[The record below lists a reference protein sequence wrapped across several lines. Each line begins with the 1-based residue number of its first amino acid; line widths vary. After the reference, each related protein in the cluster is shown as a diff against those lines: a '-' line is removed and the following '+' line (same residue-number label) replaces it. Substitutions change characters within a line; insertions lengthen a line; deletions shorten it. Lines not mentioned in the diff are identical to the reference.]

1 MANENLIIPDFPEFV
16 ELEKK
21 YQISLKDLFLLLKD
35 GISELTFDSLII
47 HNGRFNHKIS
57 KIPNSESYI
66 IIGNDETDEKIKSF
80 FSVLEDEK
88 GLEQNKFF
96 FEEILPQCFTQH
108 KFWKLMSE
116 SQYKKYQNILNDMN
130 ITVEFDRDNSDYI
143 YNRIDLANLSGKAYH
158 KKKNLVNSFKN
169 NYEFT
174 IEKIDSSNI
183 EDAKKVLNLW
193 KEGRDLKQ
201 TDYYQCIDALDDIKN
216 ENSVLTG
223 IIAYVENNPV
233 AWSLGELLPDS
244 KTYLVHFE
252 KGDNNYKGV
261 YQFINNETAKNL
273 PETVLYINR
282 EQDLGDEGL
291 RQAKMT
297 YRPCGFINKYLAY
310 KA

>member
-21 YQISLKDLFLLLKD
+21 YQNSLKDLFLSLKD

-57 KIPNSESYI
+57 KIPNSQSYI

-80 FSVLEDEK
+80 FSVLEDEN

-130 ITVEFDRDNSDYI
+130 ICVEFDRDNSDYI
-143 YNRIDLANLSGKAYH
+143 YNRIDLANLSGKSYH

-174 IEKIDSSNI
+174 IQKIDSSNI

-216 ENSVLTG
+216 ENSILSG
-223 IIAYVENNPV
+223 IIAYVEEKPV
-233 AWSLGELLPDS
+233 AWSIGEFLPDE

-261 YQFINNETAKNL
+261 YQFINNATVKNL
-273 PETVLYINR
+273 PENVLYINR
-282 EQDLGDEGL
+282 EQDLGDEGM

-310 KA
+310 KS

>member
-21 YQISLKDLFLLLKD
+21 YQNSLKDLFLSLKD

-57 KIPNSESYI
+57 KIPNSQSYI

-80 FSVLEDEK
+80 FSVLEDEN

-96 FEEILPQCFTQH
+96 FEEILPQCFTQN

-174 IEKIDSSNI
+174 IQKIDSSNI

-291 RQAKMT
+291 RQAKRT

-310 KA
+310 KS

>member
-1 MANENLIIPDFPEFV
+1 MIWI
-16 ELEKK
+16 EL
-21 YQISLKDLFLLLKD
+21 
-35 GISELTFDSLII
+35 
-47 HNGRFNHKIS
+47 
-57 KIPNSESYI
+57 
-66 IIGNDETDEKIKSF
+66 
-80 FSVLEDEK
+80 
-88 GLEQNKFF
+88 
-96 FEEILPQCFTQH
+96 
-108 KFWKLMSE
+108 
-116 SQYKKYQNILNDMN
+116 
-130 ITVEFDRDNSDYI
+130 
-143 YNRIDLANLSGKAYH
+143 
-158 KKKNLVNSFKN
+158 
-169 NYEFT
+169 
-174 IEKIDSSNI
+174 
-183 EDAKKVLNLW
+183 LNLW

>member
-1 MANENLIIPDFPEFV
+1 
-16 ELEKK
+16 
-21 YQISLKDLFLLLKD
+21 
-35 GISELTFDSLII
+35 
-47 HNGRFNHKIS
+47 
-57 KIPNSESYI
+57 
-66 IIGNDETDEKIKSF
+66 
-80 FSVLEDEK
+80 
-88 GLEQNKFF
+88 
-96 FEEILPQCFTQH
+96 
-108 KFWKLMSE
+108 
-116 SQYKKYQNILNDMN
+116 MN

-143 YNRIDLANLSGKAYH
+143 YNRIDLANLSGKDFH
-158 KKKNLVNSFKN
+158 KKKNLVNAFLKN
-169 NYEFT
+169 
-174 IEKIDSSNI
+174 SNI
-183 EDAKKVLNLW
+183 SIKNLDSTNTQDALKILELW
-193 KEGRDLKQ
+193 AENRDLKQ
-201 TDYYQCIDALDDIKN
+201 TDYYQCIDALEDIKN
-216 ENSVLTG
+216 QNSVLSG

>member
-1 MANENLIIPDFPEFV
+1 MANKNLIIPDFPKFV

-21 YQISLKDLFLLLKD
+21 YQISLKDLFLSLKD

-66 IIGNDETDEKIKSF
+66 IIGKDETDEKIKTF

-96 FEEILPQCFTQH
+96 FDEILPQCFAQH

-174 IEKIDSSNI
+174 IKKINSSNI

-216 ENSVLTG
+216 ENSVLSG

>member
-1 MANENLIIPDFPEFV
+1 MANENLIIPNFPEFV

-21 YQISLKDLFLLLKD
+21 YQISLKDLFLSLKD

-66 IIGNDETDEKIKSF
+66 IIGNDETDEKIKTF
-80 FSVLEDEK
+80 FSVLEDEN
-88 GLEQNKFF
+88 GLEENKFF

-116 SQYKKYQNILNDMN
+116 SQYKKYQNNLNDMN

-174 IEKIDSSNI
+174 IVKINSSNI
-183 EDAKKVLNLW
+183 DDAKKVLNLW

-216 ENSVLTG
+216 ENSVLSG

>member
-1 MANENLIIPDFPEFV
+1 MANEKLIIPNFPEFV

-21 YQISLKDLFLLLKD
+21 YQISLKDLFLSLKD

-47 HNGRFNHKIS
+47 HNGRFNHKIT

-66 IIGNDETDEKIKSF
+66 IIGKDETGEKIKSF

-96 FEEILPQCFTQH
+96 FDEILPQCFAQH

-174 IEKIDSSNI
+174 IKKINSSNI

-216 ENSVLTG
+216 ENSVLSG

>member
-1 MANENLIIPDFPEFV
+1 MANKNLIIPDFPKFV

-21 YQISLKDLFLLLKD
+21 YQISLKDLFLSLKD

-66 IIGNDETDEKIKSF
+66 IIGKDETDEKIKTF

-96 FEEILPQCFTQH
+96 FDEILPQCFAQH

-143 YNRIDLANLSGKAYH
+143 YNRIDLANLSGKSYH

-174 IEKIDSSNI
+174 IEKINSSNI

-216 ENSVLTG
+216 ENSVLSG

>member
-1 MANENLIIPDFPEFV
+1 MMIEENLTIPEFPNFV
-16 ELEKK
+16 SLDKK
-21 YQISLKDLFLLLKD
+21 YRNSLKSLFFSLKD

-47 HNGRFNHKIS
+47 HNGKFNHKIS
-57 KIPNSESYI
+57 KIPNSNSYI
-66 IIGNDETDEKIKSF
+66 LTGTDEHDNKIKTF
-80 FSVLEDEK
+80 FSVLEDEN

-96 FEEILPQCFTQH
+96 FDRS

-116 SQYKKYQNILNDMN
+116 SQYKKYQNILNEMN

-143 YNRIDLANLSGKAYH
+143 YNRIDLANLSGKDFH

-174 IEKIDSSNI
+174 IEKLNASNI

-201 TDYYQCIDALDDIKN
+201 TDYYQCIDALEDIKN
-216 ENSVLTG
+216 QNSVLSG
-223 IIAYVENNPV
+223 IIAYVEENPV
-233 AWSLGELLPDS
+233 AWSIGEFLPDV

-261 YQFINNETAKNL
+261 YQFINNATVKNL

-282 EQDLGDEGL
+282 EQDLGDEGM

-310 KA
+310 KS

>member
-1 MANENLIIPDFPEFV
+1 MANKNLIIPDFPKFV

-21 YQISLKDLFLLLKD
+21 YQISLKDLFLSLKD

-47 HNGRFNHKIS
+47 HNGRFNHKIT

-66 IIGNDETDEKIKSF
+66 IIGKDETDDKIKTF

-96 FEEILPQCFTQH
+96 FDEILPQCFAQH

-143 YNRIDLANLSGKAYH
+143 YNRIDLANLSGKSYH

-174 IEKIDSSNI
+174 IKKINSSNI

-216 ENSVLTG
+216 ENSVLSG

>member
-21 YQISLKDLFLLLKD
+21 YQNSLKDLFLSLKD

-130 ITVEFDRDNSDYI
+130 ICVEFDRDNSDYI

-174 IEKIDSSNI
+174 IQKIDSSNI

>member
-1 MANENLIIPDFPEFV
+1 MANEDLIIPDFPEFV

-21 YQISLKDLFLLLKD
+21 YQISLKDLFLSLKD

-47 HNGRFNHKIS
+47 HNGRFNHKIT

-66 IIGNDETDEKIKSF
+66 IIGKDETDEKIKTF

-96 FEEILPQCFTQH
+96 FEEILPQCFAQH

-116 SQYKKYQNILNDMN
+116 SQFKKYQNILNDMN

-174 IEKIDSSNI
+174 IQKIDSSNI

-216 ENSVLTG
+216 ENSVLSG

>member
-1 MANENLIIPDFPEFV
+1 MANENFTISDFPEFV

-21 YQISLKDLFLLLKD
+21 YQNSLKDLFLSLKD

-57 KIPNSESYI
+57 KIPNSQSYI

-80 FSVLEDEK
+80 FSVLEDEN

-158 KKKNLVNSFKN
+158 KKKNLVNAFKN

-174 IEKIDSSNI
+174 IQKIDSSNI

-310 KA
+310 KS

>member
-174 IEKIDSSNI
+174 IQKIDSSNI

>member
-1 MANENLIIPDFPEFV
+1 MANENLIIPNFPEFV

-21 YQISLKDLFLLLKD
+21 YQISLKDLFLSLKD

-66 IIGNDETDEKIKSF
+66 IIGKDETDEKIKTF

-96 FEEILPQCFTQH
+96 FDEILPQCFAQH

-116 SQYKKYQNILNDMN
+116 TQYKKYQNILNDMN

-143 YNRIDLANLSGKAYH
+143 YNRIDLANLSGKSYH

-174 IEKIDSSNI
+174 IEKITSSNI

-216 ENSVLTG
+216 ENSVLSG

>member
-1 MANENLIIPDFPEFV
+1 MANEDLIIPDFPEFV

-21 YQISLKDLFLLLKD
+21 YQISLKDLFLSLKD

-66 IIGNDETDEKIKSF
+66 IIGKDETDEKIKTF

-96 FEEILPQCFTQH
+96 FDEILPQCFAQH

-116 SQYKKYQNILNDMN
+116 SQYKKYQNNLNDMN

-174 IEKIDSSNI
+174 IVKINSSNI
-183 EDAKKVLNLW
+183 DDAKKVLNLW

-216 ENSVLTG
+216 ENSVLSG

>member
-21 YQISLKDLFLLLKD
+21 YQNSLKDLFLSLKD

-57 KIPNSESYI
+57 KIPNSQSYI

-80 FSVLEDEK
+80 FSVLEDK
-88 GLEQNKFF
+88 NGLEQNKFF

-174 IEKIDSSNI
+174 IQKIDSSNI

-291 RQAKMT
+291 RQAKRT

-310 KA
+310 KS